1 MMPDGGATFASGGTA
16 SDSVVGN
23 GDERGEE
30 RREDVELHNRLHR
43 RARIGIFLRHRVH
56 DEHEDE
62 DWRDA
67 FQGLD
72 EQVAENRD
80 GRHGL
85 RRGDREQDAEHEADG
100 DQLDQRGLLI
110 FLTEFLQHGEHS

>member
-23 GDERGEE
+23 ANEYATATSEAK
-30 RREDVELHNRLHR
+30 N
-43 RARIGIFLRHRVH
+43 LRHRVH